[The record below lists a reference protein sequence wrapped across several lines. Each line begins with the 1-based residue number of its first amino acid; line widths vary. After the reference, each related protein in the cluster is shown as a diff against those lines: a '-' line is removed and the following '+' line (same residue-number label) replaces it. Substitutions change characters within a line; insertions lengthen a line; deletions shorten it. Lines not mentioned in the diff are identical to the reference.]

1 MAIDKNSNGFT
12 FGFAI
17 VMVVVVGAILAIA
30 AMALKTPQTENIK
43 REKMKDILA
52 AIQVEV
58 SMDEA
63 PEAFDK
69 YVKTRLVLDYNGNV
83 VEESTGPIDPTMKKD
98 AFNVDIKKEFKS
110 IDNAEERNY
119 PLFLCEK
126 DGKTFYVLPLVGKGL
141 WGPIWG
147 YLSLQDDYKT
157 IYGASFDHKTET
169 PGLGAEIKEDFFE
182 KQFTGEEIKGASGNF
197 TPIMVVKGTSDES
210 NKHAVD
216 GITGGTITSVGVQE
230 MLNRTLEVYNTYF
243 STKQG

>member
-17 VMVVVVGAILAIA
+17 AMVVVVGAVLAIA
-30 AMALKTPQTENIK
+30 AMALKGPQTENIK
-43 REKMKDILA
+43 KEKMKDILA

-63 PEAFDK
+63 PEAFSK
-69 YVKTRLVLDYNGNV
+69 YVKQRLVVDYNGAIVN
-83 VEESTGPIDPTMKKD
+83 ENDGPIDPSVKSD
-98 AFNVDIKKEFKS
+98 AFNVDVKKEFKS
-110 IDNAEERNY
+110 IDDETERNY
-119 PLFLCEK
+119 PLFVCEK
-126 DGKTFYVLPLVGKGL
+126 DGQTYYVLPLVGKGL

-147 YLSLQDDYKT
+147 YLALQDDYKT

-182 KQFTGEEIKGASGNF
+182 KQFAGEEIKENGSF
-197 TPIMVVKGTSDES
+197 TPIMVVKGTSAPE

-243 STKQG
+243 SKKQG

>member
-69 YVKTRLVLDYNGNV
+69 
-83 VEESTGPIDPTMKKD
+83 
-98 AFNVDIKKEFKS
+98 
-110 IDNAEERNY
+110 
-119 PLFLCEK
+119 
-126 DGKTFYVLPLVGKGL
+126 
-141 WGPIWG
+141 
-147 YLSLQDDYKT
+147 
-157 IYGASFDHKTET
+157 
-169 PGLGAEIKEDFFE
+169 
-182 KQFTGEEIKGASGNF
+182 
-197 TPIMVVKGTSDES
+197 
-210 NKHAVD
+210 
-216 GITGGTITSVGVQE
+216 
-230 MLNRTLEVYNTYF
+230 
-243 STKQG
+243 